1 VVQLA
6 IVEQVAYRDEVP
18 VAARNLVVYDHPLA
32 VLHGRSVGVVRSLS
46 GAWVVAP
53 EQAEEA
59 DDHRDP

>member
-1 VVQLA
+1 
-6 IVEQVAYRDEVP
+6 
-18 VAARNLVVYDHPLA
+18 
-32 VLHGRSVGVVRSLS
+32 VRSLS